1 MLVPVSKGYGKL
13 RRLFDF
19 FFSWFQGF
27 FRRSIQKNMV
37 YTCHRDKNCVI
48 NKVTR
53 NRCQYCRLQKC
64 FEVGMSK
71 ECKLS
76 SETIYCLSYPTS
88 MWQSQGRK
96 ILCNYVIEDS
106 ICIHMQRKE
115 YEFCAQLQTCTLRT
129 SESLPLQPKCRQLRT
144 FSATVWPPCVG
155 VRMHKWVIPPSFL
168 EEQTDR
174 YLL

>member
-1 MLVPVSKGYGKL
+1 MLVPVSKSYGKL
-13 RRLFDF
+13 KGLFDF

-76 SETIYCLSYPTS
+76 SETIYSLSYPKYMCMTVP
-88 MWQSQGRK
+88 REEK
-96 ILCNYVIEDS
+96 ILCSYTVEANVY
-106 ICIHMQRKE
+106 IHMHRKE
-115 YEFCAQLQTCTLRT
+115 FELCTQRTLLTSELSTLQLKCCLRT
-129 SESLPLQPKCRQLRT
+129 NR
-144 FSATVWPPCVG
+144 ATCCLCNVTKLCDV
-155 VRMHKWVIPPSFL
+155 KSF
-168 EEQTDR
+168 
-174 YLL
+174 